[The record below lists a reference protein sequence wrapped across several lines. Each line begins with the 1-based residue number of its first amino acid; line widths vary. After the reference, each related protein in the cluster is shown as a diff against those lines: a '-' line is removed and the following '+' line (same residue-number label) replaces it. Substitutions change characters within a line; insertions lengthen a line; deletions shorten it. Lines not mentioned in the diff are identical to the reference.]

1 MKKLLSRQ
9 EATSRLKRLEQVKDT
24 YEGYAATLKLKLL
37 QELQEA
43 RLPRAEEVGRLH
55 EILCFLHAYPDS
67 RDILKQVRIML
78 GSFDKRRDLRDH
90 RQELVNSGIAG
101 TEIRFPFFWFTA
113 YWLARRWPDHLS
125 INWADF
131 DKKGKL
137 EDFLHLLLPYSE
149 TPALDSLSF
158 SPREWIHQLKGP
170 HETDATFLIRRFKKL
185 AASSFGR
192 ETLFESFDIPIRI
205 SPGPDT
211 PNRTCARY
219 PGSSVAFQIRPL
231 SSERPS
237 LRDEI
242 KRCRIS
248 VQSVT
253 PGEARKLITLA
264 RESMVTRSR
273 DLDVFEHASE
283 KDVRLMDCGRGLQ
296 FVCIGAVPERR
307 LMLEAVYGFLTL
319 KNGVP
324 TGYVLVGSLFNTAE
338 IAYNVFDTYRVA
350 ESAFVYSRVLV
361 MAHHLFGCDTIVV
374 PPPQLGHNNPEG
386 LKSGAW
392 WFYYKLK
399 FRPQDREVRAILRGE
414 LKKMKRDPRHRS
426 SIATLNKLASE
437 NMYLYLKK
445 PRKDV
450 LGEVSLGEVGLR
462 ISRTLA
468 DRFGADR
475 EKGIKICS
483 KEAARM
489 LGMRSMGRFSAG
501 EKLAWER
508 WSPLIMSIRGVQDW
522 RPSDKRALI
531 QVVRAKGGQR
541 ESRFVRLF
549 DNHRRLR
556 KAILKLSQEV

>member
-1 MKKLLSRQ
+1 MKNLLSRQ
-9 EATSRLKRLEQVKDT
+9 KAALCLKQLEQVKDT
-24 YEGYAATLKLKLL
+24 YEGNAATKKLRLL
-37 QELQEA
+37 QELQKA
-43 RLPRAEEVGRLH
+43 RLSHTKEVYRLH
-55 EILCFLHAYPDS
+55 EVLCFLHAYPDS
-67 RDILKQVRIML
+67 REILEQVKIML
-78 GSFDKRRDLRDH
+78 DTFANRRDLHDH

-113 YWLARRWPDHLS
+113 YWLAQRWPDRLS
-125 INWADF
+125 IDWGDF

-170 HETDATFLIRRFKKL
+170 DETDARFLIRRFKKT
-185 AASSFGR
+185 AASSFER
-192 ETLFESFDIPIRI
+192 ETLYESFDIPIRI
-205 SPGPDT
+205 APGPDT
-211 PNRTCARY
+211 PNRTRTRY
-219 PGSSVAFQIRPL
+219 HRSPVEFQTQPL
-231 SSERPS
+231 SRERPS
-237 LRDEI
+237 LHDEI
-242 KRCRIS
+242 KRCRVS
-248 VQSVT
+248 VRSVT

-283 KDVRLMDCGRGLQ
+283 KDVRLVDCGRGLQ
-296 FVCIGAVPERR
+296 FVCIGAIPERR

-350 ESAFVYSRVLV
+350 ESAFVYSRVLA

-399 FRPQDREVRAILRGE
+399 FRPHDREVRTILRGE
-414 LKKMKRDPRHRS
+414 LEKMKRDPRHRS

-450 LGEVSLGEVGLR
+450 LGEVSLGQVGLR

-483 KEAARM
+483 KEAARV
-489 LGMRSMGRFSAG
+489 LGVRSLRGFSAG

-508 WSPLIMSIRGVQDW
+508 WSPLVMSIRGVQDW
-522 RPSDKRALI
+522 SPSDKHALI
-531 QVVRAKGGQR
+531 QVVRAKGGLR

-556 KAILKLSQEV
+556 KAILKLSQGV